1 MTKREDGLWQ
11 QSITIVERGRKK
23 KKYFYGRTKREVL
36 DKIRNYKE
44 KEEAGPTFEE
54 VADEWWEKHEKEIAH
69 NTAKPYRPAVKR
81 AIEELGEIRIKEL
94 RPVDIKKFI
103 EKFVKET
110 SAAQKTAKTQLTV
123 VNLTCKYAVE
133 TGFIDSNPCRDVS
146 IPKGLKKEPRK
157 IASDEDIAIV
167 KKSRDCT
174 FGDFAYWTIYTG
186 LRRGELMGLKWED
199 IDLKE
204 RTISIKR
211 SIYHDN
217 HGAPHIKEPKT
228 EAGIRTVPILD
239 ALYET
244 IDKGQKKKRGWVFPA
259 PDGGPLW
266 NGQIEWRL
274 KLYARESGI
283 KSTPHQ
289 MRHAYATMLFD
300 AGIDAKDAQALLG
313 HAQESTTRDIYTH
326 IRESRSKKIRGK
338 ILSIDYEDPE
348 KKCV

>member
-11 QSITIVERGRKK
+11 QTITVEERGRKK

-44 KEEAGPTFEE
+44 KADAGPTFEE
-54 VADEWWEKHEKEIAH
+54 VVDEWWEKHEKEIAY
-69 NTAKPYRPAVKR
+69 NTAKPYRPALKR
-81 AIEELGEIRIKEL
+81 AIEELGQIRIKEL
-94 RPVDIKKFI
+94 RPVDINKFI
-103 EKFVKET
+103 EDFISET
-110 SAAQKTAKTQLTV
+110 DAAQKTARTQLTV
-123 VNLTCKYAVE
+123 INQPCKYAV
-133 TGFIDSNPCRDVS
+133 GKGYIDSNPCRDIS
-146 IPKGLKKEPRK
+146 IPKGLKKEPRE
-157 IASDEDIAIV
+157 IASDKDIAIV

-204 RTISIKR
+204 RTISVRR

-217 HGAPHIKEPKT
+217 HGTPHIKEPKT

-239 ALYET
+239 ALYAT
-244 IDKGQKKKRGWVFPA
+244 IDKRRKKRGWVFPA
-259 PDGGPLW
+259 PDGGLLRS
-266 NGQIEWRL
+266 GQIEWQL
-274 KLYARESGI
+274 KLYKRESGI

-300 AGIDAKDAQALLG
+300 AGVDVKDAQALLG

-326 IRESRSKKIRGK
+326 IRESRAKKIREK
-338 ILSIDYEDPE
+338 ILSIDYEEPE
-348 KKCV
+348 KKSV

>member
-11 QSITIVERGRKK
+11 QKITIEERGRKK
-23 KKYFYGRTKREVL
+23 QKYFYGRTKREVL

-44 KEEAGPTFEE
+44 KEKAGPTFEA

-81 AIEELGEIRIKEL
+81 AIEELGAMRIKEL
-94 RPVDIKKFI
+94 RPVDIKSFI
-103 EKFVKET
+103 EEFVKET
-110 SAAQKTAKTQLTV
+110 NAAQKTAKTQLTV
-123 VNLTCKYAVE
+123 VNLACKYAVE
-133 TGFIDSNPCRDVS
+133 NGYIDSNPCRDVS

-199 IDLKE
+199 INLKE
-204 RTISIKR
+204 RTISVRR
-211 SIYHDN
+211 SIYHDD
-217 HGAPHIKEPKT
+217 HGAPHVKEPKT
-228 EAGIRTVPILD
+228 EAGIRTIPILD
-239 ALYET
+239 ALYAVM
-244 IDKGQKKKRGWVFPA
+244 DKKRKRGWVFPA

-326 IRESRSKKIRGK
+326 IRESRAKKIREK

-348 KKCV
+348 KKSV